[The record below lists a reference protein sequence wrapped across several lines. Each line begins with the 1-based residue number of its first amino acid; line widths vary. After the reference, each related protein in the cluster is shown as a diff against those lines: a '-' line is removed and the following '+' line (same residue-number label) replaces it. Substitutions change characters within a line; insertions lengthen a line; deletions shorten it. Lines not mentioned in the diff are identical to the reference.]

1 MIDVAIIGGGVA
13 ALSAAIYLAR
23 AGKEVRV
30 FDKGSFG
37 GELNNIAEISNYPGF
52 LGKGS
57 ELAETM
63 RKQAKT
69 AGAEVVYG
77 ECTWVEK
84 IDAKKGGIEGF
95 RLTIDDETQTAKKV
109 LVATGAEPKTLD
121 FEIQKPV
128 SYCAVCDG
136 ALAKGKDVAVV
147 GGGNSAVQESL
158 YLAGLA
164 RKVTMIVRSEVKADR
179 ALRERLDSTD
189 NITVREH
196 MEPIAEVL
204 EQFDHVFVFIGRKP
218 ATSFLEGIKEETL
231 VEHAGLVNLEVTM
244 ERELLDAD
252 GYIVTGTKRKSDY
265 HETEIQGLYAAG
277 DVRSGTIKQA
287 VVAAGDGVMAALEMV
302 EALELTK

>member
-57 ELAETM
+57 KLAETM
-63 RKQAKT
+63 REQAKT
-69 AGAEVVYG
+69 AGAEIVYG
-77 ECTWVEK
+77 ECTWIEK
-84 IDAKKGGIEGF
+84 INAKKGDLEGF
-95 RLTIDDETQTAKKV
+95 RITVDDETQTAKMV

-136 ALAKGKDVAVV
+136 ALAKGKDVVVV
-147 GGGNSAVQESL
+147 GGGNSAAQEAL

-164 RKVTMIVRSEVKADR
+164 EKVTMIVRSEVKADQT
-179 ALRERLDSTD
+179 LRERLKNTD

-204 EQFDHVFVFIGRKP
+204 EQFDYVFVFIGRKP
-218 ATSFLEGIKEETL
+218 ATNFLEGVKEETL

-244 ERELLDAD
+244 ERGLLDAD
-252 GYIVTGTKRKSDY
+252 GYIVTGTKKKLSD

-277 DVRSGTIKQA
+277 DVRSGAIKQA
-287 VVAAGDGVMAALEMV
+287 VVAAGDGVMAALEMI